1 MIDFKTHQ
9 YNYTSSSQDSYS
21 LESIEELDKTTDF
34 PTSFK
39 LNFCIAKEITNKMK
53 KQITE

>member
-39 LNFCIAKEITNKMK
+39 LNNQHF
-53 KQITE
+53 